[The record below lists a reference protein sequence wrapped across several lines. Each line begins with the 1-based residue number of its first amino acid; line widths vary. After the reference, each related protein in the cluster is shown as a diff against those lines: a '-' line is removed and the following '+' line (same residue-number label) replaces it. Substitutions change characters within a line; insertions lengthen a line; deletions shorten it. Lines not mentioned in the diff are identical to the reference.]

1 MLIDWFTVAAQGV
14 NFLILVLV
22 LKKCLYGPITRAM
35 AAREEKIAGRLAE
48 AATARKEARR
58 EAAALGA
65 ERARLET
72 DKQRLLAAARDEIGQ
87 WRESALA
94 EARQAVDDA
103 RRGWLTGLAAEREAF
118 SRRLRR
124 RVAEEVVA
132 LGRRAFR
139 DLADNELEAR
149 VVHTFL
155 AKAQSAGGDLP
166 PGAAAGEG
174 PLVVETGFAAENGTR
189 RQLVDGLAAL
199 FPRAG
204 EAQIA
209 LTPELGFGLRLTLGQ
224 WQVEWNLDWYLRE
237 FEAALGETL
246 VSHQGI
252 GSDER

>member
-1 MLIDWFTVAAQGV
+1 VLIDWFTVAAQGI

-22 LKKCLYGPITRAM
+22 LKKFLYGPITRAM

-48 AATARKEARR
+48 AATARAEARR
-58 EAAALGA
+58 EFAALET
-65 ERARLET
+65 ERARLEA
-72 DKQRLLAAARDEIGQ
+72 DKQRLLAEAREEVGQ

-94 EARQAVDDA
+94 AARQAVDDS
-103 RRGWLTGLAAEREAF
+103 RRQWLAGLAAERETL
-118 SRRLRR
+118 SRRLRC

-139 DLADNELEAR
+139 DLADKDFEAR
-149 VVHTFL
+149 VVSTFL
-155 AKAQSAGGDLP
+155 AKVRSAGGDLP
-166 PGAAAGEG
+166 PEAAAGG
-174 PLVVETGFAAENGTR
+174 SSLVVETGFAAENGTR

-199 FPRAG
+199 FPKAG
-204 EAQIA
+204 AAEIA